1 MLHMMAAGT
10 GAVLANTVTPV
21 AAACRSSQIPI
32 GLQLY
37 TVRNLM
43 AEGVEKTLHLV
54 STAGYTQVELAGHY
68 DKPAAELRRML
79 DREGLSAPSTH
90 IPLDNLNESFDR
102 VLADAIELGNR
113 YVVLPNLRE
122 HQRTS
127 IDDYKRLADKMNLWA
142 EACQK
147 SGLQFAYHNHDY
159 EFRLLDREVPYDIL
173 LNRTDPSAVL
183 LQLDLYWAT
192 KAGKDPVKMF
202 AEFPGRFPLWH
213 VKDMAT
219 DGSIADVGAGVI
231 DFRRIFAATELAGL
245 RYSFIEH
252 DNTTNPQSTIHN
264 GLAAAKS
271 MAACG

>member
-1 MLHMMAAGT
+1 MVAAGT
-10 GAVLANTVTPV
+10 GAVLANSVTPAV
-21 AAACRSSQIPI
+21 AACRSIQIPI

-37 TVRNLM
+37 TVRHLM

-54 STAGYTQVELAGHY
+54 STAGYSHVELAGHY
-68 DKPAAELRRML
+68 NKPAAELRRML

-90 IPLDNLNESFDR
+90 ILLDDLNESFDK

-159 EFRLLDREVPYDIL
+159 EFRVLDREVPYDIL
-173 LNRTDPSAVL
+173 LNRTDPSTVL
-183 LQLDLYWAT
+183 LQLDLYWAI

-213 VKDMAT
+213 VKDMAK

-252 DNTTNPQSTIHN
+252 DNTSNPQSTIRN
-264 GLAAAKS
+264 GLAATKS
-271 MAACG
+271 MAVCG